1 MNIESG
7 IYLAAGSQGGCQNMV
22 VTVNYTG
29 FNANN
34 GLLVIG
40 GMNNEISQMK
50 SEGNW
55 NAGACMWGASN
66 VTLRDSALFN
76 NNRSTYNGIGNTGDA
91 KASIQINDAY
101 SLLGT
106 QVTYNPENF
115 RFIAEILD
123 TQVHYTGLG
132 SNTEKVGLLV
142 TSAVGAI
149 PYNKKNIIKIDDV
162 GFIGQDIGI
171 DFSEVDATNLKIV
184 LGDNSFIGIEEEN
197 IKEPIAGGYAELPY
211 SNHVTN
217 VKELDIVVDTLK
229 NFVALH
235 EGVGGKVINTYSVN
249 ELKSIETP
257 RGIDIYQ
264 EGTKKVQLWDNTL
277 GNVYVNGVVA
287 GSNLATMNNTVN
299 SAFAMSLVQYKDFL
313 ESLK

>member
-1 MNIESG
+1 M
-7 IYLAAGSQGGCQNMV
+7 
-22 VTVNYTG
+22 
-29 FNANN
+29 
-34 GLLVIG
+34 
-40 GMNNEISQMK
+40 
-50 SEGNW
+50 
-55 NAGACMWGASN
+55 
-66 VTLRDSALFN
+66 
-76 NNRSTYNGIGNTGDA
+76 
-91 KASIQINDAY
+91 
-101 SLLGT
+101 
-106 QVTYNPENF
+106 
-115 RFIAEILD
+115 
-123 TQVHYTGLG
+123 
-132 SNTEKVGLLV
+132 
-142 TSAVGAI
+142 
-149 PYNKKNIIKIDDV
+149 
-162 GFIGQDIGI
+162 
-171 DFSEVDATNLKIV
+171 DATNLKIV

-287 GSNLATMNNTVN
+287 GSNLATMNDTIN
-299 SAFAMSLVQYKDFL
+299 SAFAMDLVQYKRL
-313 ESLK
+313 LRE